1 MNLKFNAILVLA
13 ALCGAVFAAEPAKKE
28 APKPP
33 APVVASE
40 TDEIDLDKLDDSA
53 DAARKAPTVT
63 MASPVLTNAQA
74 AASSSTNAT
83 GMVAEPIMPTGLV
96 DISCDDATL
105 ADILRQFRKT
115 TGANIISGDS
125 SNLQQ
130 RISVSLK
137 HVPWLDALQAILN
150 TKKFR
155 LEPRGD
161 IYFVSE
167 DKQIEPTFTKTFA
180 LNHASAKELAE
191 LFNTTLGASGAK
203 DPKTGKPQVRQ
214 IATAFEGANVVVVT
228 ASEKILADCE
238 QIIRSVDKA
247 IPQIYIEAR
256 FIEVSNEA
264 MHKLGLQWN
273 QLESWGA
280 TVKNLEAGFGYSN
293 GRVADYGTRVKSL
306 TTSSSSDV
314 SKDSSTSSSSQN
326 QTIEAIAPTGV
337 GNGNSG
343 SSFNRSA
350 DDMYWRNARGF
361 SGQLS
366 VDDFRLAMSAFEQMQ
381 DVKIFSNPKIIVS
394 NGKEARVDMTT
405 KFPNVRVQATR
416 NTSNG
421 SDALDISTQLEVIPG
436 EDKLMFAK
444 EAFYAW
450 GITLSVKPR
459 ISPDGL
465 ISVEIIP
472 TISQLDTDVTSTGFY
487 QVSGG
492 DSSAYSS
499 YPIIQVKRLTTD
511 FTMKD
516 GATAV
521 IGGLSKTTEED
532 IDSGIPYLRKIP
544 WIGPK
549 IFGWKSRGKV
559 QKEIIVFVTLGMAD
573 PGELATDVGLPKN
586 AIVGREYVNG
596 RKFEPG
602 DRVGGLA
609 DVMSL
614 DTRAIEAKQSDNT
627 RGSGTV
633 TITPVVESDKSDK

>member
-1 MNLKFNAILVLA
+1 MKLKAHILLALA
-13 ALCGAVFAAEPAKKE
+13 ALCGAVFAEEPAKKDT
-28 APKPP
+28 KP
-33 APVVASE
+33 APAVPAASAAAE

-53 DAARKAPTVT
+53 DAARKAPTVKLSPPHAVSAQT
-63 MASPVLTNAQA
+63 AAPASTNAAAQA
-74 AASSSTNAT
+74 AASAT
-83 GMVAEPIMPTGLV
+83 ATGLV

-115 TGANIISGDS
+115 TGANIISADS

-130 RISVSLK
+130 RVSVSLR

-150 TKKFR
+150 SKKFR

-167 DKQIEPTFTKTFA
+167 DKQIEPVFTKTFA

-191 LFNTTLGASGAK
+191 LFNTTLGGAK
-203 DPKTGKPQVRQ
+203 DPKTGKAQSRQ

-228 ASEKILADCE
+228 ASEKILSDCE

-264 MHKLGLQWN
+264 MHKLGMQWN

-280 TVKNLEAGFGYSN
+280 TVKNLEGGWSYNN
-293 GRVADYGTRVKSL
+293 GRVGNYGTRVASSSSSS
-306 TTSSSSDV
+306 SSSSDA
-314 SKDSSTSSSSQN
+314 TGGTTGSSSLN
-326 QTIEAIAPTGV
+326 QTIEAITPTGV
-337 GNGNSG
+337 GNGISG

-350 DDMYWRNARGF
+350 DDMAWRNARGF

-366 VDDFRLAMSAFEQMQ
+366 VEDFHLAMSAFEQMD
-381 DVKIFSNPKIIVS
+381 DVKVFSNPKIIVS
-394 NGKEARVDMTT
+394 NGKEAQVDMTT

-421 SDALDISTQLEVIPG
+421 SDSLDISTQLEVIPG

-444 EAFYAW
+444 EVFFGW

-465 ISVEIIP
+465 INVEIVP
-472 TISQLDTDVTSTGFY
+472 TISQLDTDVTPTGFY
-487 QVSGG
+487 QVRGG

-499 YPIIQVKRLTTD
+499 YPVIQVKRLTTD

-532 IDSGIPYLRKIP
+532 IDSGIPYLRRIP
-544 WIGPK
+544 WVGPK
-549 IFGWKSRGKV
+549 LFGWKSRGKV
-559 QKEIIVFVTLGMAD
+559 QKEIIVCVTLGMAD
-573 PGELATDVGLPKN
+573 PADLPEDVGLPKN
-586 AIVGREYVNG
+586 AVVGREYVSG

-602 DRVGGLA
+602 DRTGGLA
-609 DVMSL
+609 DVMAL
-614 DTRAIEAKQSDNT
+614 DMRSIEEKQSDNT
-627 RGSGTV
+627 RGTGSV
-633 TITPVVESDKSDK
+633 TITPVVESDK